1 MNLGKRLWLISAL
14 LCLTVVLAGC
24 SSGVRIGWAGR
35 DSHASMKARYTHWS
49 GSKQKIIS
57 LEKNDVL
64 EFVYEAKVN
73 KGSLIIEVLAPA
85 GEALLS
91 VSLEQDTEDKL
102 QLTAEE
108 AGKHVVRVR
117 GAGAGGSFST
127 SWIKIQP

>member
-24 SSGVRIGWAGR
+24 SSGLRIGWMGS
-35 DSHASMKARYTHWS
+35 DSHASMQAKYTHWS
-49 GSKQKIIS
+49 GSKQKTIN
-57 LEKNDVL
+57 LEKNEVL
-64 EFVYEAKVN
+64 EFAYEAKVK
-73 KGSLIIEVLAPA
+73 KGSLVIEVLAPA
-85 GEALLS
+85 DEALLS

-108 AGKHVVRVR
+108 AGKYIVRVR

-127 SWIKIQP
+127 SWTKIQP